1 MEQVV
6 TMMRTNWRDTAFIRA
21 FGFTPS
27 APDSLLTYVREMMPE
42 RPQEHYFAALES
54 ALEWIGTD
62 LKSNLERVERPIA
75 AINTTVVPTNFEAL
89 RRYAPSFLFDTT
101 SGVGHGGILLRR
113 VEEFDE
119 RLLAIVERF

>member
-1 MEQVV
+1 
-6 TMMRTNWRDTAFIRA
+6 
-21 FGFTPS
+21 
-27 APDSLLTYVREMMPE
+27 MPE
-42 RPQEHYFAALES
+42 QPQEHYFAALES

-75 AINTTVVPTNFEAL
+75 AINTTVVPTNVEAL
-89 RRYAPSFLFDTT
+89 RRYAPSFVFDTIG
-101 SGVGHGGILLRR
+101 GVGHGGILLRR